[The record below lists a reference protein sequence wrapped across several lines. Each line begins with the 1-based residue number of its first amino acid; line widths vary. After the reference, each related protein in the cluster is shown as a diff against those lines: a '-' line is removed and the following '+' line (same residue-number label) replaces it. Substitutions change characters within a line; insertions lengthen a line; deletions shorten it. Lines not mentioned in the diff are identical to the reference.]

1 MMVNIAE
8 KVPLRSERLYLG
20 ADHLTG
26 HQEFFF
32 LAIWWAGYFFPSSF
46 LCRIFFP
53 QKRVMCL
60 HIQNVFT
67 LTLWSLQ

>member
-1 MMVNIAE
+1 MI
-8 KVPLRSERLYLG
+8 S
-20 ADHLTG
+20 G

-32 LAIWWAGYFFPSSF
+32 FLQQSGGQDIFFPSKCSAGYLF
-46 LCRIFFP
+46 FPPHFSAGFFFP

-67 LTLWSLQ
+67 FTLWSLQ